1 MCLGRLSRKCIRGS
15 DPEQRPDSDGRIT
28 CGQIGQLSEKCD
40 NELLSSSLLRE
51 FGHGGRQARFKDRI
65 ILKCCHDHSRQKRK
79 VFLVDLRAKEAL
91 ISQRRRRRFLICK
104 LHFELD
110 ANMPFSIFGGNLVL
124 KYRLSD
130 VGPILPR
137 LATFAVRPRVIY
149 LASRRLNPR
158 LSRPCISESEWS
170 RAARAHSLN
179 NHA

>member
-1 MCLGRLSRKCIRGS
+1 M
-15 DPEQRPDSDGRIT
+15 T
-28 CGQIGQLSEKCD
+28 
-40 NELLSSSLLRE
+40 
-51 FGHGGRQARFKDRI
+51 
-65 ILKCCHDHSRQKRK
+65 ILDKKK

-91 ISQRRRRRFLICK
+91 ISQRRRRRFLRCK

-130 VGPILPR
+130 VGPILLR

-158 LSRPCISESEWS
+158 LAHAFQSQNGRVPH
-170 RAARAHSLN
+170 ARIL
-179 NHA
+179 

>member
-1 MCLGRLSRKCIRGS
+1 M
-15 DPEQRPDSDGRIT
+15 T
-28 CGQIGQLSEKCD
+28 
-40 NELLSSSLLRE
+40 
-51 FGHGGRQARFKDRI
+51 
-65 ILKCCHDHSRQKRK
+65 ILDKKK

-179 NHA
+179 NHACNMASILGQIARGVNSIDINLNPKIGPKTGPRCKI